1 MKSGK
6 LACIALIAPLGL
18 MPVAAEAGFYT
29 GDALYAICTT
39 ERGSKDYVEK
49 TYECIAYITG
59 AVDAFNT
66 TRKVNKLDSCIP
78 ADVTISQLKTTTVD
92 YLSNNPKD
100 RQGPASEQVFAAT
113 RKAWPCAAPKASQ
126 KKVPAKKK
134 SAPRKRR

>member
-1 MKSGK
+1 MNSGK

-18 MPVAAEAGFYT
+18 VPVVAEAGFYS
-29 GDALYAICTT
+29 GDELYAICTR

-66 TRKVNKLDSCIP
+66 TRKVNKLESCIP
-78 ADVTISQLKTTTVD
+78 ADVTINQLKTETID
-92 YLSNNPKD
+92 YLQKNPKD

-113 RKAWPCAAPKASQ
+113 RKAWPCAAPKASP
-126 KKVPAKKK
+126 KNA
-134 SAPRKRR
+134 SATKAATRKRKR

>member
-1 MKSGK
+1 
-6 LACIALIAPLGL
+6 

-66 TRKVNKLDSCIP
+66 TRKVN
-78 ADVTISQLKTTTVD
+78 
-92 YLSNNPKD
+92 
-100 RQGPASEQVFAAT
+100 
-113 RKAWPCAAPKASQ
+113 
-126 KKVPAKKK
+126 
-134 SAPRKRR
+134 